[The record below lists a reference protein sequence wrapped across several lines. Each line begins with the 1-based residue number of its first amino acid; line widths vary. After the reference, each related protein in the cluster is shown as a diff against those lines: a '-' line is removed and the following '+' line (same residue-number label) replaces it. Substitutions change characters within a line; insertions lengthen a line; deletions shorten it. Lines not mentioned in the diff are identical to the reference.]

1 MLVGYNNNVTYKG
14 KVYHVQTEDSGLK
27 NPIIVTL
34 LYFKGTILA
43 SKKTNYSHLIGNK
56 DIKESVRELM
66 KEQHKAILKEL
77 IAGKHTAEAQAGVK
91 DPVADEGKAEAQSA
105 ASGNISEP
113 VATAAA
119 VADKAKTLDDILL
132 DYIIKRERGK

>member
-77 IAGKHTAEAQAGVK
+77 IAGKHTAEVQAEVK
-91 DPVADEGKAEAQSA
+91 ETGADVGKPEIQSA

-113 VATAAA
+113 GAKGA
-119 VADKAKTLDDILL
+119 ADKTKTLDDILL
-132 DYIIKRERGK
+132 DYIIKREKSK

>member
-14 KVYHVQTEDSGLK
+14 KVYHVQTEDSGLN

-43 SKKTNYSHLIGNK
+43 SKKTSYSHLIGIK
-56 DIKESVRELM
+56 DIKKSVRELM

-77 IAGKHTAEAQAGVK
+77 IAGKYTCDEPA
-91 DPVADEGKAEAQSA
+91 EGKEEKKE
-105 ASGNISEP
+105 EP
-113 VATAAA
+113 VS
-119 VADKAKTLDDILL
+119 VASMAEPEMGKTKDKTLDDILL
-132 DYIIKRERGK
+132 DYIMQREKKR

>member
-14 KVYHVQTEDSGLK
+14 KVYHVQTEDSGLN

-43 SKKTNYSHLIGNK
+43 SKKTSYSHLIGIK
-56 DIKESVRELM
+56 DIGESVREMM

-77 IAGKHTAEAQAGVK
+77 IAGKYPVNEEEEKKEEMPGAANMAEPEMKKNK
-91 DPVADEGKAEAQSA
+91 D
-105 ASGNISEP
+105 
-113 VATAAA
+113 
-119 VADKAKTLDDILL
+119 KTLDDILL
-132 DYIIKRERGK
+132 DYIMQGEKKS

>member
-14 KVYHVQTEDSGLK
+14 KVYHVQTEDSGLN

-43 SKKTNYSHLIGNK
+43 SKKTSYSHLIGNK
-56 DIKESVRELM
+56 DIKKSVRELM

-77 IAGKHTAEAQAGVK
+77 IAGKYTGDEAEEEKKEEMASPEQLGKPEMKKTK
-91 DPVADEGKAEAQSA
+91 D
-105 ASGNISEP
+105 
-113 VATAAA
+113 
-119 VADKAKTLDDILL
+119 KTLDDILL
-132 DYIIKRERGK
+132 DYIMQREKKK

>member
-14 KVYHVQTEDSGLK
+14 KVYHVQTEDSGLN

-43 SKKTNYSHLIGNK
+43 SKKISYSHLIGIK
-56 DIKESVRELM
+56 DIKKSVRELM

-77 IAGKHTAEAQAGVK
+77 IAGKYTGDEAEEEK
-91 DPVADEGKAEAQSA
+91 KE
-105 ASGNISEP
+105 EP
-113 VATAAA
+113 VS
-119 VADKAKTLDDILL
+119 VASMAEPEMKKIKDKTLDDILL
-132 DYIIKRERGK
+132 DYIMQREKKK

>member
-14 KVYHVQTEDSGLK
+14 KVYHVQTEDSGLN

-43 SKKTNYSHLIGNK
+43 SKKTSYFHLIGNN
-56 DIKESVRELM
+56 DIKKSVRELM

-77 IAGKHTAEAQAGVK
+77 IAGKY
-91 DPVADEGKAEAQSA
+91 PVDGSEEEKKE
-105 ASGNISEP
+105 EP
-113 VATAAA
+113 VS
-119 VADKAKTLDDILL
+119 VASMAEPEMEKTKDKTLDDILL
-132 DYIIKRERGK
+132 DYIMQREKKR